1 MNEDDLVAAVAL
13 LLKLAEL
20 DAERPCSS
28 ARLAK
33 RAGLPMSALMRDL
46 AMLEELGLVERD
58 EAGGIVR
65 PSAEGRAWCAQ
76 LGRDV
81 TIVPGTDSGR

>member
-1 MNEDDLVAAVAL
+1 
-13 LLKLAEL
+13 
-20 DAERPCSS
+20 
-28 ARLAK
+28 
-33 RAGLPMSALMRDL
+33 MSALLRDL
-46 AMLEELGLVERD
+46 AMQEELGLVERD